1 MYLFYGCRRADEDFL
16 YREEWP
22 RYEQELK
29 GVFRMKVAFSREM
42 KKPDGSRFDH
52 TLLDIGCITHTI
64 NIGKV
69 YVQDLIHDLASE
81 LAPLILEKRAYI
93 YICGDAKNMSK
104 AVEERLME
112 MLGAG
117 KGGSAAVEGAK
128 ELKMLKERNVS
139 GLSSWLCKV
148 VTDGTVLCR
157 G

>member
-22 RYEQELK
+22 KYEQELK

-42 KKPDGSRFDH
+42 KKPDGGKCDCA
-52 TLLDIGCITHTI
+52 LLDIGRPTHNV

-93 YICGDAKNMSK
+93 YICGDAKTMSK

-112 MLGAG
+112 MLGAA

-139 GLSSWLCKV
+139 DLSSWLCEII
-148 VTDGTVLCR
+148 TDETVLCR